1 MKGDLLSEQA
11 QYSLRRIME
20 DNANNARFIIIA
32 RNICNFIEP
41 IQSRCMI
48 LRLPCPSRDHVGQL
62 IDKVCEKE
70 GIENSKAS
78 GILAVAGR
86 DSRKAMWMLDC
97 VRHDIEY
104 RCHWEAL
111 VDSII
116 DDIFMGY
123 GKTIKNVADIRDR
136 LGKLFITNIDSE
148 SIVMYMG
155 ARILERLSE
164 PKKRANAF
172 EIADKA
178 TEILARYDSRLKN
191 ATRYIL
197 HFEGLISS
205 LAMIM

>member
-1 MKGDLLSEQA
+1 
-11 QYSLRRIME
+11 
-20 DNANNARFIIIA
+20 
-32 RNICNFIEP
+32 
-41 IQSRCMI
+41 
-48 LRLPCPSRDHVGQL
+48 
-62 IDKVCEKE
+62 
-70 GIENSKAS
+70 
-78 GILAVAGR
+78 
-86 DSRKAMWMLDC
+86 MWMLDC